1 MTQVSTPAPAN
12 NATLL
17 LDRSNLVSLTSQG
30 PTLDDVSSQVLREA
44 LKQLYPKLD
53 IDPDQTLIVTPG
65 WRMVDGTLSADA
77 PYVETLTHALV
88 RLSWSASVAN
98 FIEGEHFLTRNPLTS
113 SPVHLAVSVEEVA
126 QLLNNHVSLLSV
138 EFQQRALAFWNEAVN
153 DQPRWHGLCE
163 TLRNTFNVQQAKGWS
178 ADQCAVARAVYN
190 YPEKT
195 ERALKN
201 TEIPGI
207 TACLI
212 DVDYSETTNTTH
224 LMLGGAIVLKTTY
237 KQREQIMLYTV
248 EGGYEAFDSLEK
260 LGASLP
266 ARIDMDLAGRTLKWQ
281 LVEPAGNI
289 FDHMAWAL
297 IASQMDAINAF
308 IPSVPATGNRTT
320 PGLRTAVNP
329 AGHFS
334 SADKSR
340 IDQLEAAIPD
350 WLSNASASH
359 LQDYSLSLSRLG
371 KLRNASGLNDIPLI
385 GAYAQTKMRE
395 AIVTDKA
402 SEGAALLPLDD
413 LQITVTNSF
422 TVGGL
427 TLPNPHD
434 RHIENLGEFALQN
447 TAPYRAEL
455 RFKNNDPV
463 PQWLTDDYLTAMAAQ
478 VNIGKIY
485 PQLLRTKLI
494 DDPAQAALQK
504 QRYINQLPDLLR
516 LNALECML
524 QQEGGV
530 DETGYRYICELMDV
544 ALGKPRAGNLDIVI
558 RPLTFRPRH
567 RLLPGGDTVT
577 NMFIVGPRQKTDAPC
592 LLYRPLLEQPLLQF
606 ASQANL
612 VYALHQPGE
621 LRDCVLAWLPTPA
634 LSFEYAQ
641 YVFPV
646 GLPSPWLVTQSGID
660 TLLTL
665 DLAGPIDLGTEEITG
680 DILSAL
686 FTSNAS
692 TMVEQADRQ
701 SLSNGERRWAL
712 LKDSAWAIFN
722 VASTFLSG
730 PVGTAVWVWQSISE
744 IQQALDAHEQG
755 DTLVEWSSLGDVLV
769 TLAVVLTHRAYERRH
784 SEWTGHSRKKPAW
797 ELPPP
802 PAPRPL
808 PEPVAAKISMDP
820 LVFSGE
826 LPASHASSLEIG
838 VSVPRRSGATLG
850 TYLDTLKVAAPDL
863 TNTELKTLN
872 EQPPYLYQLNKT
884 LYAQVGDRWFKVS
897 IDDDEEVQI
906 LNPNDPKRP
915 GPLLIHDRLG
925 KWYVDTRLRL
935 RGGGPKSR
943 FKALKLEKENRCNE
957 LNTRLKIFKGQEK
970 THQKA
975 LERLQKTMGDA
986 APEHLE
992 TATRSYT
999 DKLDERIASY
1009 GKALEQLSEWRS
1021 LGGDEEYVDT
1031 LLRLTTEQQKFLT
1044 LWLTIKRHQY
1054 AQLAQI
1060 LTTQTIFN
1068 LAEPV
1073 PENLA
1078 VIQQAITLGNA
1089 IIERLELAKASLAGL
1104 KDLGRTGRIRTQ
1116 ALTALLPKLTPL
1128 EFKANE
1134 IGLAYELCIQETS
1147 GEAMPEAREA
1157 IASIVVDAAN
1167 ASHDVADMMKPPSV
1181 AKKPKPP
1188 EKQEELEELE
1198 EREEPEQKP
1207 EQKPETLEEH
1217 INKLSRLADVYADIH
1232 QRIQDLP
1239 TLYPGMVRQSSL
1251 DHLQALTSE
1260 FQALTL
1266 TELNK
1271 LRPETE
1277 ESFLPKPPQPV
1288 VAGPSR
1294 PKVKV
1299 TKTRPRV
1306 VESEAP
1312 QTPGQVKEE
1321 EAFQKLAP
1329 KSAEPA
1335 RPALDDLDTIT
1346 AAMNLNLYVSDFIRR
1361 TNRDAERANRI
1372 PADVQ
1377 DLFDQQARKLEE
1389 SATNADRAMSNIRSA
1404 GGQPPPVSG
1413 LSLELRGRADRLR
1426 KEGIGTRTKMLKK
1439 RKPRQEYFQW
1449 LHENRQIKIVRN
1461 EQGRVRTKGRKDYF
1475 QEYRILD
1482 TTNNDQELWVAHFHY
1497 ETLVSNATQP
1507 TAAHLKVSEKYL
1519 ATLEPGLRQQLTTL
1533 QPIDFVLRRITS
1545 APTQSLFLT
1554 LEPR

>member
-1 MTQVSTPAPAN
+1 MTMAQVSTTTAAN
-12 NATLL
+12 NATQL
-17 LDRSNLVSLTSQG
+17 LDRSNLVNQTSQG

-44 LKQLYPKLD
+44 LKQLYPQLD

-65 WRMVDGTLSADA
+65 WRMVDGTLNADS

-88 RLSWSASVAN
+88 RLSWSAGVAN

-113 SPVHLAVSVEEVA
+113 APVHLAVSVEDIA
-126 QLLNNHVSLLSV
+126 RLLNNHVALLSV
-138 EFQQRALAFWNEAVN
+138 EFQQRALAFWNEEVN
-153 DQPRWHGLCE
+153 GQPRWHGLCE
-163 TLRNTFNVQQAKGWS
+163 TLKNTFNVQQAKGWS

-190 YPEKT
+190 FPDKT

-212 DVDYSETTNTTH
+212 DVDYSETTNTAH
-224 LMLGGAIVLKTTY
+224 LMLGGAIVLKATY
-237 KQREQIMLYTV
+237 KQREQIMLYTI

-308 IPSVPATGNRTT
+308 IPSVSTAGTGKT
-320 PGLRTAVNP
+320 PGLRTAAIP

-334 SADKSR
+334 STDKSR

-359 LQDYSLSLSRLG
+359 LHDYSLSLSRLG

-385 GAYAQTKMRE
+385 GVYAQTKMRE

-434 RHIENLGEFALQN
+434 RHIENLGDFALQN
-447 TAPYRAEL
+447 TAPYL
-455 RFKNNDPV
+455 TDLHFKNDETV
-463 PQWLTDDYLTAMAAQ
+463 PQWLTVDYLIATAAQ

-485 PQLLRTKLI
+485 PQMLRNKLI

-530 DETGYRYICELMDV
+530 DETGYRYICELMD
-544 ALGKPRAGNLDIVI
+544 ALGKPRPGGLDIVI

-577 NMFIVGPRQKTDAPC
+577 NMFIIGPRQKTDAPC

-665 DLAGPIDLGTEEITG
+665 DMAGPIDLGTEEITG
-680 DILSAL
+680 DVLSAL
-686 FTSNAS
+686 FNSNAS
-692 TMVEQADRQ
+692 AMVEQADRQ

-808 PEPVAAKISMDP
+808 PEPAAATITMDP

-838 VSVPRRSGATLG
+838 VAVPRRSGATLG

-884 LYAQVGDRWFKVS
+884 LYAQVGKRWFKVS

-915 GPLLIHDRLG
+915 GPLLVHDRLG

-943 FKALKLEKENRCNE
+943 LKALKQEKENRKQE
-957 LNTRLKIFKGQEK
+957 LDTQLETFKGQEK
-970 THQKA
+970 THQDA
-975 LERLQKTMGDA
+975 LDLLQKTMA
-986 APEHLE
+986 KATAENLE
-992 TATRSYT
+992 TATSSYT
-999 DKLDERIASY
+999 DKLDERIKSY
-1009 GKALEQLSEWRS
+1009 GEALKQLREWRS
-1021 LGGDEEYVDT
+1021 LGGEEKYT
-1031 LLRLTTEQQKFLT
+1031 FRLLRLTTEQQKFLS
-1044 LWLTIKRHQY
+1044 LWLTVKNNQY
-1054 AQLAQI
+1054 VRV
-1060 LTTQTIFN
+1060 TQPLEEQAHIN
-1068 LAEPV
+1068 SAEPV
-1073 PENLA
+1073 PGNLA
-1078 VIQQAITLGNA
+1078 VIQQATALSNA
-1089 IIERLELAKASLAGL
+1089 IIERLELAKASLVGL
-1104 KDLGRTGRIRTQ
+1104 KVLGRVGLTRIQ
-1116 ALTALLPKLTPL
+1116 LLTMLLPKFTQLD
-1128 EFKANE
+1128 FKANE
-1134 IGLAYELCIQETS
+1134 IGMAYELSIQETS
-1147 GEAMPEAREA
+1147 DEAMPQARA
-1157 IASIVVDAAN
+1157 ATASIVVDAAE
-1167 ASHDVADMMKPPSV
+1167 ASHDVAEMMKQPSV
-1181 AKKPKPP
+1181 IEP
-1188 EKQEELEELE
+1188 LE
-1198 EREEPEQKP
+1198 ER
-1207 EQKPETLEEH
+1207 
-1217 INKLSRLADVYADIH
+1217 INKLSRLADIYADIR

-1239 TLYPGMVRQSSL
+1239 TLYPGMVHQSAL
-1251 DHLQALTSE
+1251 DRLQVLIKE
-1260 FQALTL
+1260 FQAVTL
-1266 TELNK
+1266 TQLDD
-1271 LRPETE
+1271 LLPEAE

-1306 VESEAP
+1306 AESEAS
-1312 QTPGQVKEE
+1312 QTPEQVKEE
-1321 EAFQKLAP
+1321 DTFQKLAP
-1329 KSAEPA
+1329 KSAKPA
-1335 RPALDDLDTIT
+1335 RPALDDIQTIT
-1346 AAMNLNLYVSDFIRR
+1346 AAMDLNQDPNIFISR

-1377 DLFDQQARKLEE
+1377 DLFDQQALKLEE
-1389 SATNADRAMSNIRSA
+1389 SATNVDRAMSNIRST
-1404 GGQPPPVSG
+1404 GKQPPPVSG
-1413 LSLELRGRADRLR
+1413 LSEEMRGRADRLR
-1426 KEGIGTRTKMLKK
+1426 KEGISTRTKMLRK

-1482 TTNNDQELWVAHFHY
+1482 ATNKYQELWVAHFHY
-1497 ETLVSNATQP
+1497 ETLESNATQP

-1519 ATLEPGLRQQLTTL
+1519 ATLEPGLRQQLAIL
-1533 QPIDFVLRRITS
+1533 QPIDYLLRRITS
-1545 APTQSLFLT
+1545 ASTQSLFLT

>member
-1 MTQVSTPAPAN
+1 MTQVSTPTPPS

-17 LDRSNLVSLTSQG
+17 LDRSNLVSQTNQG

-44 LKQLYPKLD
+44 LKQLYPQLD

-65 WRMVDGTLSADA
+65 WRMEDGTLSADS

-88 RLSWSASVAN
+88 RLSWSAGVAN
-98 FIEGEHFLTRNPLTS
+98 FIEGEHFLMRIPLTS
-113 SPVHLAVSVEEVA
+113 SPVHLAVSVEDIA
-126 QLLNNHVSLLSV
+126 QLLNDHVSLLSV
-138 EFQQRALAFWNEAVN
+138 EFQQCALAFWNEAVN

-190 YPEKT
+190 YPDKT

-212 DVDYSETTNTTH
+212 DVDYSETTNTAH
-224 LMLGGAIVLKTTY
+224 LMLGGAIALKATY
-237 KQREQIMLYTV
+237 KQREQIMLYTI
-248 EGGYEAFDSLEK
+248 EDGYEAFDSLEQ

-308 IPSVPATGNRTT
+308 IPSVSTAGTGKT
-320 PGLRTAVNP
+320 PGLRTAVTP

-340 IDQLEAAIPD
+340 IEQVEAAIPD

-359 LQDYSLSLSRLG
+359 LQDYSRGLSYLG

-395 AIVTDKA
+395 AIVTDKV
-402 SEGAALLPLDD
+402 SEGAAQLPLDD

-422 TVGGL
+422 IAGGL

-434 RHIENLGEFALQN
+434 RHIESLGDFALQN
-447 TAPYRAEL
+447 TAPYLAEL
-455 RFKNNDPV
+455 HFKNNETV
-463 PQWLTDDYLTAMAAQ
+463 PQWLTVDYLISMAAQ
-478 VNIGKIY
+478 VNVGKTY
-485 PQLLRTKLI
+485 PQLLRSKLI
-494 DDPAQAALQK
+494 DDPAQVALQK
-504 QRYINQLPDLLR
+504 QRYISQLPDLLR
-516 LNALECML
+516 LKALECML

-544 ALGKPRAGNLDIVI
+544 ALGKPRPGNLDIVI
-558 RPLTFRPRH
+558 RPLTFSPRH

-577 NMFIVGPRQKTDAPC
+577 NMFIVGPRKKTDAPC
-592 LLYRPLLEQPLLQF
+592 LLYRPLLEQPILQF

-621 LRDCVLAWLPTPA
+621 LRDSVLAWLPTPA

-646 GLPSPWLVTQSGID
+646 GLPSPWLATQSDID

-665 DLAGPIDLGTEEITG
+665 DLAGPIDLGTKEIVD
-680 DILSAL
+680 DILATL
-686 FTSNAS
+686 FNSNAS
-692 TMVEQADRQ
+692 TMAEQADRQ

-769 TLAVVLTHRAYERRH
+769 TLAIVLTHRAYEQRH

-797 ELPPP
+797 ELPSP

-808 PEPVAAKISMDP
+808 PEPVPATISMDP
-820 LVFSGE
+820 LVFE
-826 LPASHASSLEIG
+826 LSASHSSSLEIG
-838 VSVPRRSGATLG
+838 VSVPRRSGPTLDAF
-850 TYLDTLKVAAPDL
+850 LDTLKVSAPDL
-863 TNTELKTLN
+863 NSTELNTLN
-872 EQPPYLYQLNKT
+872 EKPPHLNQLNDT
-884 LYAQVGDRWFKVS
+884 HYAQVGERWFKVS

-906 LNPNDPKRP
+906 LNPNDPMRP
-915 GPLLIHDRLG
+915 GPLLVHDQHG

-943 FKALKLEKENRCNE
+943 MKALKQAKENRKLE
-957 LNTRLKIFKGQEK
+957 LNTQLETFKGQEK
-970 THQKA
+970 THQEA
-975 LERLQKTMGDA
+975 LDRLQIAMSKA
-986 APEHLE
+986 AAENLE
-992 TATRSYT
+992 TASRSYT
-999 DKLDERIASY
+999 DKLDERIKSY
-1009 GKALEQLSEWRS
+1009 GEALEQLREWRS
-1021 LGGDEEYVDT
+1021 LGGETNYTYT
-1031 LLRLTTEQQKFLT
+1031 LLRLTTEQQKFLS
-1044 LWLTIKRHQY
+1044 LWLTVKNNQY
-1054 AQLAQI
+1054 VRV
-1060 LTTQTIFN
+1060 TQPLEEQAHIN
-1068 LAEPV
+1068 SAEPV
-1073 PENLA
+1073 PGNLA
-1078 VIQQAITLGNA
+1078 VIQQATVLSNA
-1089 IIERLELAKASLAGL
+1089 IIERLELAKATLAGL
-1104 KDLGRTGRIRTQ
+1104 KVLGRTGLTRIQ
-1116 ALTALLPKLTPL
+1116 ALTMLLPKSTRLD
-1128 EFKANE
+1128 FKANE
-1134 IGLAYELCIQETS
+1134 IGMAYELCIQETS
-1147 GEAMPEAREA
+1147 DETMPQARAA
-1157 IASIVVDAAN
+1157 IASIVVEAAE
-1167 ASHDVADMMKPPSV
+1167 ASHEVADMTKQPSV
-1181 AKKPKPP
+1181 TEPP
-1188 EKQEELEELE
+1188 E
-1198 EREEPEQKP
+1198 ERIK
-1207 EQKPETLEEH
+1207 
-1217 INKLSRLADVYADIH
+1217 KLSRLADIYADTH

-1239 TLYPGMVRQSSL
+1239 TRYPGMVRQSPL
-1251 DHLQALTSE
+1251 DHLQALISE

-1266 TELNK
+1266 TQLDD
-1271 LRPETE
+1271 LLPEAE
-1277 ESFLPKPPQPV
+1277 ESFLQEPPQPV

-1294 PKVKV
+1294 PKVKIKV

-1312 QTPGQVKEE
+1312 QIPEQVKEE
-1321 EAFQKLAP
+1321 EAFHKLAP
-1329 KSAEPA
+1329 KSAQPA
-1335 RPALDDLDTIT
+1335 RPALDDTDTI
-1346 AAMNLNLYVSDFIRR
+1346 AAALNLNLDVNDFIRR

-1377 DLFDQQARKLEE
+1377 DLFDQQALKLEE
-1389 SATNADRAMSNIRSA
+1389 SATNLDRVMSNIKSA
-1404 GGQPPPVSG
+1404 GKQLPPISGQSQVM
-1413 LSLELRGRADRLR
+1413 RGAAIRLR
-1426 KEGIGTRTKMLKK
+1426 NEGISTRTKMLKK

-1461 EQGRVRTKGRKDYF
+1461 DQGRIRTKGRKDYF

-1482 TTNNDQELWVAHFHY
+1482 TRNNDQELWVAHFHY
-1497 ETLVSNATQP
+1497 ETLESNATQP

-1519 ATLEPGLRQQLTTL
+1519 ATLETELRQQLATL
-1533 QPIDFVLRRITS
+1533 QPIDYVLRRITS
-1545 APTQSLFLT
+1545 ASTQSLFLT
-1554 LEPR
+1554 LEPQ

>member
-1 MTQVSTPAPAN
+1 MTMTQVSTTTSPS

-30 PTLDDVSSQVLREA
+30 PTLNDVSSQVLREA
-44 LKQLYPKLD
+44 LKQLYPQLD

-65 WRMVDGTLSADA
+65 WRMEDGTLSADS
-77 PYVETLTHALV
+77 PYVETLTQALV
-88 RLSWSASVAN
+88 HLSWSAGVAN
-98 FIEGEHFLTRNPLTS
+98 FIEGEHFLTHDPLTR
-113 SPVHLAVSVEEVA
+113 SPVHLAVSVEEIA
-126 QLLNNHVSLLSV
+126 QLLNDHASLLSV
-138 EFQQRALAFWNEAVN
+138 EFQQRELAFWNEAVN
-153 DQPRWHGLCE
+153 GQPRWYGLCE
-163 TLRNTFNVQQAKGWS
+163 TLRSAFNVQQAKGWN
-178 ADQCAVARAVYN
+178 ADQCAVARAVYI
-190 YPEKT
+190 YPDKT

-201 TEIPGI
+201 TGIPGI
-207 TACLI
+207 KACLI
-212 DVDYSETTNTTH
+212 DVDNSETTNTAH
-224 LMLGGAIVLKTTY
+224 LMLGGSIVLKATY
-237 KQREQIMLYTV
+237 KQREQIMLYTI
-248 EGGYEAFDSLEK
+248 EGGYEAFDSLEQ
-260 LGASLP
+260 LGDSLP
-266 ARIDMDLAGRTLKWQ
+266 VRINMDLAGRTLKWR
-281 LVEPAGNI
+281 LVEPDGNI

-297 IASQMDAINAF
+297 IASQMDAIDAL
-308 IPSVPATGNRTT
+308 IPSVSTAETGTT
-320 PGLRTAVNP
+320 PGLRTTVTP

-340 IDQLEAAIPD
+340 IEQLEAAIPD
-350 WLSNASASH
+350 WLSSASASH
-359 LQDYSLSLSRLG
+359 LQDYSRGLSRLG

-402 SEGAALLPLDD
+402 SEGAAQLPLDD

-422 TVGGL
+422 TAGGL

-434 RHIENLGEFALQN
+434 RHIESLGDFALQN
-447 TAPYRAEL
+447 TAPYLAEL
-455 RFKNNDPV
+455 HFKNNDPV
-463 PQWLTDDYLTAMAAQ
+463 PQWLTVDYLIAMAAQ
-478 VNIGKIY
+478 VNIGKVY
-485 PQLLRTKLI
+485 PQLLRNKLI

-524 QQEGGV
+524 QQEGGF

-544 ALGKPRAGNLDIVI
+544 ALGKPRQGNLDIVI
-558 RPLTFRPRH
+558 SPLTLTPRH
-567 RLLPGGDTVT
+567 RLLSGGDTVT
-577 NMFIVGPRQKTDAPC
+577 NMFIVGPRQKTGAPC

-612 VYALHQPGE
+612 IYALHQPGE
-621 LRDCVLAWLPTPA
+621 LRDSVLAWLPTPA

-646 GLPSPWLVTQSGID
+646 GLPSPWLAAQSGID

-665 DLAGPIDLGTEEITG
+665 DLAGPIDLGAEEITG

-686 FTSNAS
+686 FNSNAS

-730 PVGTAVWVWQSISE
+730 PVGTAVWAWQSISE

-769 TLAVVLTHRAYERRH
+769 TLAVLLTHRAYEQRH
-784 SEWTGHSRKKPAW
+784 SEWTGHTRKKPAW
-797 ELPPP
+797 ELPPL

-808 PEPVAAKISMDP
+808 SKPVPATISMDP

-838 VSVPRRSGATLG
+838 VSVPRRSGPTLD
-850 TYLDTLKVAAPDL
+850 TFLDTLKVAAPDL
-863 TNTELKTLN
+863 NSTELNILN
-872 EQPPYLYQLNKT
+872 EKPPHLYQLNDSH
-884 LYAQVGDRWFKVS
+884 YAQVGERWFQVR

-906 LNPNDPKRP
+906 LNPNDPMRP
-915 GPLLIHDRLG
+915 GPLLAHDPHG

-943 FKALKLEKENRCNE
+943 LKALKQAKENRIHE
-957 LNTRLKIFKGQEK
+957 LNTQLETFKDQEK
-970 THQKA
+970 TRQEA
-975 LERLQKTMGDA
+975 LDRLQNAMSKATA
-986 APEHLE
+986 ENVE

-999 DKLDERIASY
+999 DTLDERIKSY
-1009 GKALEQLSEWRS
+1009 GEALEQLREWRS
-1021 LGGDEEYVDT
+1021 LGGETNYT
-1031 LLRLTTEQQKFLT
+1031 YRLLRFTTEQQKFLS
-1044 LWLTIKRHQY
+1044 LWLTVKNNQY
-1054 AQLAQI
+1054 FRV
-1060 LTTQTIFN
+1060 TQPLEEQAHIN
-1068 LAEPV
+1068 SAEPV
-1073 PENLA
+1073 PGNLA
-1078 VIQQAITLGNA
+1078 VIQQATALSNT
-1089 IIERLELAKASLAGL
+1089 IIERLELAKASLVGL
-1104 KDLGRTGRIRTQ
+1104 KVLGRTGLTRIQ
-1116 ALTALLPKLTPL
+1116 ILTMLLPKFTRLD
-1128 EFKANE
+1128 FKANE
-1134 IGLAYELCIQETS
+1134 IGMAYELCIQETS
-1147 GEAMPEAREA
+1147 DEAMSQARA
-1157 IASIVVDAAN
+1157 ATASIVVDAAN
-1167 ASHDVADMMKPPSV
+1167 ASHDVAEMMKQPS
-1181 AKKPKPP
+1181 ASKPS
-1188 EKQEELEELE
+1188 E
-1198 EREEPEQKP
+1198 ER
-1207 EQKPETLEEH
+1207 
-1217 INKLSRLADVYADIH
+1217 INKLSRLADIYADIH

-1239 TLYPGMVRQSSL
+1239 TLYPGMVHQSPL
-1251 DHLQALTSE
+1251 DHLQTLISK

-1266 TELNK
+1266 AQLDDPLSEA
-1271 LRPETE
+1271 E

-1294 PKVKV
+1294 PKIKV

-1329 KSAEPA
+1329 KSAQPA
-1335 RPALDDLDTIT
+1335 RPTLDDIETI
-1346 AAMNLNLYVSDFIRR
+1346 AAALNLNADAGDFIRH

-1389 SATNADRAMSNIRSA
+1389 SATNVDRAMSNIKSA

-1439 RKPRQEYFQW
+1439 RKSRQEYFQW

-1461 EQGRVRTKGRKDYF
+1461 EQGRIRTKERKDYF

-1482 TTNNDQELWVAHFHY
+1482 TSNNDQELWVAHFHY
-1497 ETLVSNATQP
+1497 ETLESNTTQP

-1519 ATLEPGLRQQLTTL
+1519 ATLEPGLRQQLATL
-1533 QPIDFVLRRITS
+1533 QPIDYVLRRITS
-1545 APTQSLFLT
+1545 ASTQALFLT